1 MSDVKIVHGYIKN
14 GWFQPAFVGDNYR
27 YDLLKSKA
35 GVAFIDKHRIDINHK
50 FSGFCYAFIG
60 TKGREKLMS
69 FERGSMNYNFIISGA
84 GDAKATLEHVLKE
97 KGTIANKVK
106 SLNYH
111 AVLFTLMSGTNSI
124 VDGDIRYEL
133 FASDYKIA
141 EDIVQ
146 AINSIGIKAYVTDE
160 KWQAVSGVAN
170 EDPFVKGAVKT
181 PEPVVE
187 ERDPNYFVLETD
199 VNVAFKAAIS
209 VMEQRGF
216 ASVLLTGPSGF
227 GKTTAAIRLAKH
239 LGYTFTKVD
248 CGTLQDPTEI
258 ATIRGFKGGETVFER
273 TEFINVFENGNA
285 VILLDEANRMYP
297 NVSNALM
304 PVLDG
309 TGQLTIDTEKF
320 VRGKNIIFIATVNMG
335 QQYVGTFQM
344 DTAFLN
350 RFGISAKV
358 GNLQLQDEINI
369 VFNHSS
375 LSRADAGAV
384 VSLLRELR
392 KTLPTSNLDF
402 SPRTAENVALALN
415 SGIGM
420 HWAFRTVLAAIC
432 EDQEWKVI
440 IDILN
445 SNGHKMNRVDKP
457 LF

>member
-1 MSDVKIVHGYIKN
+1 MSDVKLVHGYIKN

-35 GVAFIDKHRIDINHK
+35 GVGFVGKHHIDVNQR
-50 FSGFCYAFIG
+50 FSGFCYAIIG

-69 FERGSMNYNFIISGA
+69 FERDSMNYNFIISGA
-84 GDAKATLEHVLKE
+84 GDAKSTLERVLKE
-97 KGTIANKVK
+97 KGTIANKVE

-124 VDGDIRYEL
+124 VDGDIRFDL
-133 FASDYKIA
+133 FASDYKIP

-146 AINSIGIKAYVTDE
+146 AIKSVGFDAYVTDE
-160 KWQAVSGVAN
+160 KWQVVNGVAN
-170 EDPFVKGAVKT
+170 EDPFVKGAVKVS
-181 PEPVVE
+181 ELVVE

-273 TEFINVFENGNA
+273 TEFINVFEKGNA

-320 VRGKNIIFIATVNMG
+320 VRGQNIIFIATVNMG

-369 VFNHSS
+369 VFNHSN
-375 LSRADAGAV
+375 LSRVDAGAV

-420 HWAFRTVLAAIC
+420 HLAFRTVLAAIC

-445 SNGHKMNRVDKP
+445 SNGHKMNRVDKL